1 MVGEVVYTFDS
12 ACAPKIGFG
21 DTDIWI
27 AEKLNPRQRLGDH
40 QKHEAEIMP
49 LWNGMWCGDSHV
61 CAGRSIFLL
70 KKIFI
75 KKKFIQTCLTI
86 FHCYIQLI
94 YGSILHQEMRQ
105 APRDLAR
112 ACQRLELLLNPPFE
126 RMIGL
131 IQRLEEGLKAR
142 FICMCVA
149 RRERQPVPCC
159 GPSQRLVWVHYPS
172 LSLVG
177 AAAREMGLYM

>member
-1 MVGEVVYTFDS
+1 M
-12 ACAPKIGFG
+12 
-21 DTDIWI
+21 
-27 AEKLNPRQRLGDH
+27 L
-40 QKHEAEIMP
+40 
-49 LWNGMWCGDSHV
+49 CGDSHV
-61 CAGRSIFLL
+61 CAGRSVFLL

-75 KKKFIQTCLTI
+75 KNKFIQPCLTI

-131 IQRLEEGLKAR
+131 IQRLKEAR
-142 FICMCVA
+142 FMCICVA

-159 GPSQRLVWVHYPS
+159 GPSQCLVWCTTHSPMRHWIPEGAQSYPK
-172 LSLVG
+172 VG
-177 AAAREMGLYM
+177 WTSKRVRDF